1 MKQNW
6 SDLFN
11 SVADSQVFPSSKVRD
26 LGVVFDQYLTFQDLT
41 FHSLSAT
48 LAQWGERS
56 LSERTAQVLFPV
68 RPDKTY
74 TVFC

>member
-1 MKQNW
+1 MW
-6 SDLFN
+6 Y
-11 SVADSQVFPSSKVRD
+11 VRD
-26 LGVVFDQYLTFQDLT
+26 VLYAVLYVRVSCFVVVRLSVHVHFNT
-41 FHSLSAT
+41 SAT

-56 LSERTAQVLFPV
+56 LSERTAQVQFPV